1 MRDTDVGMIGT
12 VVIEIT
18 MIVRWVEI
26 MGGTGIGTGIAT
38 TIVIGG
44 ITMIVIVG
52 SIGVGDL
59 TPALVQGVPMIARE
73 ANVMTIGD
81 TETPIDLLRRG
92 ELITRAI
99 ADMIEYPSE

>member
-1 MRDTDVGMIGT
+1 MIGT
-12 VVIEIT
+12 VVTETT

-26 MGGTGIGTGIAT
+26 MGGIGTGIAT
-38 TIVIGG
+38 TIATGG

-52 SIGVGDL
+52 SIDAGDL
-59 TPALVQGVPMIARE
+59 IPAPVQGVPMIARG
-73 ANVMTIGD
+73 ANVMIIGD

>member
-1 MRDTDVGMIGT
+1 MIGT
-12 VVIEIT
+12 VVTETT

-26 MGGTGIGTGIAT
+26 MGGIGTGIAT
-38 TIVIGG
+38 TIAIGG

-52 SIGVGDL
+52 SIGAGDL
-59 TPALVQGVPMIARE
+59 IPAPVQGVPMIARG
-73 ANVMTIGD
+73 ASVMTIGD

>member
-1 MRDTDVGMIGT
+1 MRDTDVGMIVT
-12 VVIEIT
+12 VVTETT

-26 MGGTGIGTGIAT
+26 MGGIGIGIAIM
-38 TIVIGG
+38 IVIGG